1 MSDASVRAAGLARTS
16 YGRLLALL
24 AARTRDIAGAEDALA
39 EAFAAALVAWPEFG
53 VPDAPEAWLLTT
65 ARNKLTDQMRRAARI
80 DVTDAL
86 PEKAP
91 EMYSETASEFP
102 DERLRLM
109 LVCAHPAIDPSLH
122 APLMMQTVLGVEAAD
137 IARVFA
143 ISPSALAQR
152 LVRAKR
158 KIKDAGIPFVL
169 PETSALPERLTP
181 VLNAIYAAF
190 TVDWIDG
197 PAGNEALREEALYL
211 ADVLVRLVPRS
222 AEVLGLAALLTYSLA
237 REPARIVGGIFVAL
251 PDQQVELWDIELR
264 NRAEILLSRA
274 SGLQQIGRF
283 QLEASIQ
290 AVHMARL
297 ATGVTDWH
305 AVRQLLTGLMQIA
318 PSLGAAVALAA
329 AALEDVGPE
338 AAIRQLDSIADRA
351 ERFQPY
357 WATCAACLRRLGKL
371 DDALSA
377 NATAVHLSD
386 SEILQIWL
394 ERRAQSW
401 RGALN

>member
-1 MSDASVRAAGLARTS
+1 MSDASVRAEGLARTS

-39 EAFAAALVAWPEFG
+39 EAFAAALVAWPASG
-53 VPDAPEAWLLTT
+53 VPNAPEAWLLTT
-65 ARNKLTDQMRRAARI
+65 ARNKLTDQMRRAARM
-80 DVTDAL
+80 DVTDAP

-91 EMYSETASEFP
+91 EMYSDAASDFP
-102 DERLRLM
+102 DERLQLM

-169 PETSALPERLTP
+169 PDASALPGRLAP
-181 VLNAIYAAF
+181 VLNAIYAAY
-190 TVDWIDG
+190 TVDWMDG
-197 PAGNEALREEALYL
+197 PAGQEALREEALYL
-211 ADVLVRLVPRS
+211 ADVLVRLAPLS
-222 AEVLGLAALLTYSLA
+222 AEALGLAALLTYSLA
-237 REPARIVGGIFVAL
+237 REPARIVDGAFVAL
-251 PDQQVELWDIELR
+251 PDQDVGLWDIDLR
-264 NRAEILLSRA
+264 DRAEVLLSRA
-274 SGLQQIGRF
+274 SGLQDMGRF
-283 QLEASIQ
+283 QLEAAIQ
-290 AVHMARL
+290 AVHMVRL
-297 ATGVTDWH
+297 VTGVTDWR
-305 AVRQLLTGLMQIA
+305 AIRQLLTGLMQIA

-329 AALEDVGPE
+329 AALEDVGPQ
-338 AAIRQLDSIADRA
+338 AAMRQLDSIADRA

-357 WATCAACLRRLGKL
+357 WATRAACLHRLGKL
-371 DDALSA
+371 DDALTA
-377 NATAVHLSD
+377 NATAGQLSD

-401 RGALN
+401 RRALS